1 MDIRLLHNEED
12 YRAALAEVSALVDI
26 DPEASTPEG
35 DRLELLG
42 VLIGRYEDEHF
53 PLERPDPIEA
63 IKFRMEQEQLSIAD
77 MQAYIGGAN
86 RVYEVLTGKRALSL
100 AMIRRLHE
108 GLHIPAEVLIR
119 EPFRANKE
127 ALLEEHKS

>member
-1 MDIRLLHNEED
+1 MDIRLLHTEED
-12 YRAALAEVSALVDI
+12 YRAALAEVSTLVDI
-26 DPEASTPEG
+26 DPEPNTLEG

-77 MQAYIGGAN
+77 MQEYIGGTN
-86 RVYEVLTGKRALSL
+86 RVYEVLAGKRALTL

-119 EPFRANKE
+119 EPIRAGK
-127 ALLEEHKS
+127 

>member
-1 MDIRLLHNEED
+1 MDIRLLHTEED
-12 YRAALAEVSALVDI
+12 YRAALAETSTLVDI
-26 DPEASTPEG
+26 DPEPNTLEG

-77 MQAYIGGAN
+77 MQEYIGGAN
-86 RVYEVLTGKRALSL
+86 RVYEVLAGKRALTL

-119 EPFRANKE
+119 EPIRAGK
-127 ALLEEHKS
+127 

>member
-26 DPEASTPEG
+26 DPEDNTPEG

-42 VLIGRYEDEHF
+42 VLAGRYEDEHF
-53 PLERPDPIEA
+53 PLVRPDPIEA

-77 MQAYIGGAN
+77 MQEYIGGAN
-86 RVYEVLTGKRALSL
+86 RVYEVLAGKRALSL

-119 EPFRANKE
+119 EPFRANK
-127 ALLEEHKS
+127 

>member
-1 MDIRLLHNEED
+1 
-12 YRAALAEVSALVDI
+12 
-26 DPEASTPEG
+26 
-35 DRLELLG
+35 
-42 VLIGRYEDEHF
+42 
-53 PLERPDPIEA
+53 
-63 IKFRMEQEQLSIAD
+63 MEQEQLSIAD

>member
-26 DPEASTPEG
+26 DPEANTPEG

-42 VLIGRYEDEHF
+42 VLVGRYEDEHF

-77 MQAYIGGAN
+77 MQEYIGGAN
-86 RVYEVLTGKRALSL
+86 RVYEVLAGKRALSL

-119 EPFRANKE
+119 EPFRANK
-127 ALLEEHKS
+127 

>member
-1 MDIRLLHNEED
+1 MDIRLLHTKED
-12 YRAALAEVSALVDI
+12 YRAALAEVSTLVDI
-26 DPEASTPEG
+26 DPEPNTLEG

-42 VLIGRYEDEHF
+42 VLVGRYEDEHF

-77 MQAYIGGAN
+77 MQEYIGGAN
-86 RVYEVLTGKRALSL
+86 RVYEVLAGKRALSL

-119 EPFRANKE
+119 EPIRAGK
-127 ALLEEHKS
+127 

>member
-1 MDIRLLHNEED
+1 MDIRLLHTEED
-12 YRAALAEVSALVDI
+12 YRAALAEASTLVDI
-26 DPEASTPEG
+26 DPEPNTLKG

-77 MQAYIGGAN
+77 MQEYIGGAN
-86 RVYEVLTGKRALSL
+86 RVYEVLAGKRALTL

-119 EPFRANKE
+119 EPIRAGK
-127 ALLEEHKS
+127 

>member
-1 MDIRLLHNEED
+1 MDIRLLHTEED
-12 YRAALAEVSALVDI
+12 YRAALAEASTLVDI
-26 DPEASTPEG
+26 DPEPNTLEG

-77 MQAYIGGAN
+77 MQEYIGGAN
-86 RVYEVLTGKRALSL
+86 RVYEVLAGKRALTL

-119 EPFRANKE
+119 EPIRAGK
-127 ALLEEHKS
+127 